1 MIKKIKQFIL
11 RIWSKYGKAI
21 IIFIIIFLVSNF
33 LSISGG
39 CMFTRGDLRRNNKRI
54 REINEYILGE
64 LDAEIKRNSEYE
76 KRFGD
81 IDYISEE
88 YRRIREEVTNIRR
101 EIVEGRT
108 ELGELRRKIQ
118 ESNNRLEAEL
128 RRIEEI
134 NIRDKETIHRTNELI
149 QELKKYLPKKNIES
163 DRH

>member
-1 MIKKIKQFIL
+1 MVKKIKQFIL

-33 LSISGG
+33 ISISGG
-39 CMFTRGDLRRNNKRI
+39 CLFTGGDLRRNNKRI
-54 REINEYILGE
+54 REINEYILGK

-81 IDYISEE
+81 LDHISEE
-88 YRRIREEVTNIRR
+88 YRRLREEVTNIRR

-118 ESNNRLEAEL
+118 ESNNRLETEL

-134 NIRDKETIHRTNELI
+134 NSRDKETIHRTNELI
-149 QELKKYLPKKNIES
+149 QELKKYLPKEN
-163 DRH
+163 H